1 MKWRKVKRLKRH
13 FRRRTETSSE
23 GFFQVMEERTVPR
36 MPSRFLAMKGSVL
49 REVT

>member
-23 GFFQVMEERTVPR
+23 GFLQVMEERTVPR

>member
-13 FRRRTETSSE
+13 FRRTETSSE
-23 GFFQVMEERTVPR
+23 GFLQVMEERTVPR